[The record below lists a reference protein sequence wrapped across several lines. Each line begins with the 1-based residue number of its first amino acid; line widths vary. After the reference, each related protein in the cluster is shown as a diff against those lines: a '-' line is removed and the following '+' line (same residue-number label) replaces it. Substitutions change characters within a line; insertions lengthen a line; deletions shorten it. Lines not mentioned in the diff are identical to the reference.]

1 MAIQSVKIYNFKSIK
16 KSDEIK
22 LQALN
27 ILIGPNGA
35 GKSNFISFFKF
46 LNKLFEQQLQ
56 LYISQN
62 GRADNFLYFGRK
74 TSEMLFGQITFD
86 TEYNNRYG
94 FKLVPDQAGNLIF
107 AEEWSSIFS
116 GFTNFWDNKKINNPG
131 AIESVLPNSDGFRDK
146 YLKDSFSSMKI
157 YHFHDTGFNSKIK
170 QPCTTNDY
178 SRLYEDGRNLA
189 AFLYKLQKA
198 HPLHFNLIEK
208 IIRSIAPFF
217 NKFHLEPD
225 EIDAS
230 QIYLRW
236 FEKGS
241 DQVFNAHNFSDG
253 TLRMICLT
261 TLMMQPELPKT
272 IIIDE
277 PELGLHPVAIEK
289 LASMIKTASTKS
301 QIIVSTQS
309 VTLLNHFNP
318 EDVLVV
324 ERENNQT
331 VIKRL
336 SSENLQNWLSEYTLG
351 ELWNKNV
358 FGGRP

>member
-116 GFTNFWDNKKINNPG
+116 GFTNFWDKKKINHPG

-324 ERENNQT
+324 DRENNQT

-336 SSENLQNWLSEYTLG
+336 SSENLRKWLSEYTLG